1 LRGAVPGY
9 ARLMGTGE
17 IIALVV
23 AVGLTLAAI
32 VYFVAVRRHPENTDR
47 HDDPP
52 GARADVTGR
61 GTLPGDVQERP
72 AGPDAESQA
81 VTDRDAVESG
91 GAGPSTGEDRGA
103 P

>member
-1 LRGAVPGY
+1 
-9 ARLMGTGE
+9 MGTGE
-17 IIALVV
+17 IIALVLVV
-23 AVGLTLAAI
+23 ALTVAAL
-32 VYFVAVRRHPENTDR
+32 VYFVAVRRHPETTARD
-47 HDDPP
+47 DDPS
-52 GARADVTGR
+52 GGRADVTGR